1 MKPTHDPVKPP
12 HRAAPRRTRT
22 LLAAGLAALLL
33 AGTGCS
39 SKADSAKSGGEGA
52 GGIKTGPGVT
62 DKTIRLGALTDLTGP
77 YATLGKSIVQAQQM
91 WADEVNADGG
101 ICDRRVEIVVKD
113 HGYDVQKAVTAY
125 ADLSSDV
132 VALPQVIGSPVMAA
146 LLDDIERDKV
156 LTFPQAWAASLLGKE
171 SVQVLGTTYDVD
183 MIAAVDYLTRT
194 KKIAKGDTIGHV
206 YFEGDYG
213 ANALEGS
220 QWAAK
225 KAGLKVAG
233 QKIKATD
240 TDLSAQ
246 VSALRKEGVKAIL
259 ISAGPAQTAS
269 LVGVAASR
277 GLKVP
282 VVSSAPGYAPQLM
295 KTPAAP
301 ALAALLHVVSAAPA
315 VSSELPGVRDM
326 VAAYQKKYRGSLL
339 DAGVLSGYNAA
350 RIMGDDLKKACEK
363 GSLAREDVVAAHR
376 AQSAVDV
383 GLGTAQNFSDKARPA
398 STETYVLKPD
408 AKAVGAVVNEEDAHT
423 APGVKE
429 YLESRG

>member
-1 MKPTHDPVKPP
+1 MKSSHHTHHTP
-12 HRAAPRRTRT
+12 RAMRTT
-22 LLAAGLAALLL
+22 SLLAAAVAALLL

-39 SKADSAKSGGEGA
+39 SKADSSGSAGEGA
-52 GGIKTGPGVT
+52 DGVKTGPGVT
-62 DKTIRLGALTDLTGP
+62 DKTIKLGALTDLTGP

-91 WADEVNADGG
+91 WADEVNARGG

-125 ADLSSDV
+125 ADISSDV

-156 LTFPQAWAASLLGKE
+156 LTFPQAWAASLLDRD
-171 SVQVLGTTYDVD
+171 SVQVLGTTYDID
-183 MIAAVDYLTRT
+183 MIAAVDFLTRT
-194 KKIAKGDTIGHV
+194 KGLDKGDTIGHV

-220 QWAAK
+220 KWAAK

-301 ALAALLHVVSAAPA
+301 ALAALLNVVSAAPA
-315 VSSELPGVRDM
+315 VSSDLAGVRKM
-326 VAAYQKKYRGSLL
+326 VASYKKKYPGSLI
-339 DAGVLSGYNAA
+339 DSGVLSGYNAA
-350 RIMGDDLKKACEK
+350 QLMGTDLKRACEN
-363 GSLAREDVVAAHR
+363 GSLAREDVVKAHR
-376 AQSAVDV
+376 SQSNVDV
-383 GLGTAQNFSDKARPA
+383 GLGTAQNFSDKAQPA
-398 STETYVLKPD
+398 NTSTYVHKPD
-408 AKAVGAVVNEEDAHT
+408 AKAVGAAVNVEDAHT

-429 YLESRG
+429 YLASRTS

>member
-1 MKPTHDPVKPP
+1 MKPTPHHT
-12 HRAAPRRTRT
+12 HRARPTK
-22 LLAAGLAALLL
+22 LLATALAALLL
-33 AGTGCS
+33 TATGCS
-39 SKADSAKSGGEGA
+39 SKADSAGTTGDGA

-91 WADEVNADGG
+91 WADEVNARGG

-125 ADLSSDV
+125 ADLSADV

-156 LTFPQAWAASLLGKE
+156 LTFPQAWAASLLDRDA
-171 SVQVLGTTYDVD
+171 VQVLGTTYDVD
-183 MIAAVDYLTRT
+183 MIAAVDFLTRT
-194 KKIAKGDTIGHV
+194 KGLAKGDTIGHV

-220 QWAAK
+220 RWAAK

-246 VSALRKEGVKAIL
+246 VSALRKADVKAIL

-301 ALAALLHVVSAAPA
+301 ALSALLNVVSAAPA
-315 VSSELPGVRDM
+315 VSSDLAGVRKM
-326 VAAYQKKYRGSLL
+326 VASYKKKYPGSLV
-339 DAGVLSGYNAA
+339 DSGVLSGYNAA
-350 RIMGDDLKKACEK
+350 RLMGRDLQKACEN
-363 GSLAREDVVAAHR
+363 GSLAREDVVKAHR
-376 AQSAVDV
+376 SQAAVDV
-383 GLGTAQNFSDKARPA
+383 GLGTAQDFSDKARPA
-398 STETYVLKPD
+398 STSTWVHKPD
-408 AKAVGAVVNEEDAHT
+408 AKAVGAAVNVEKAHT
-423 APGVKE
+423 APGVE
-429 YLESRG
+429 QYLDSRTR

>member
-1 MKPTHDPVKPP
+1 MP
-12 HRAAPRRTRT
+12 RAPRTT
-22 LLAAGLAALLL
+22 SLLAAAVAALLL

-39 SKADSAKSGGEGA
+39 SKADSSGSAGEGA
-52 GGIKTGPGVT
+52 DGVKTGPGVT
-62 DKTIRLGALTDLTGP
+62 DKTIRLGALTDLTGL

-91 WADEVNADGG
+91 WADEVNARGG

-125 ADLSSDV
+125 ADISSDV

-146 LLDDIERDKV
+146 LLDDIERDKL
-156 LTFPQAWAASLLGKE
+156 LTFPQAWAASLLGRD
-171 SVQVLGTTYDVD
+171 SVQVLGTTYDID
-183 MIAAVDYLTRT
+183 MIAGVDFLTRT
-194 KKIAKGDTIGHV
+194 KGLDKGDTIGHV

-220 QWAAK
+220 KWAAK
-225 KAGLKVAG
+225 KAGLKVVG

-246 VSALRKEGVKAIL
+246 VSALRKEGVKAVL

-301 ALAALLHVVSAAPA
+301 ALAALLNVVSAVPA
-315 VSSELPGVRDM
+315 VSSDLAGVRKM
-326 VAAYQKKYRGSLL
+326 VASYKKKYPGSLI
-339 DAGVLSGYNAA
+339 DSGVLSGYNAA
-350 RIMGDDLKKACEK
+350 QLMGTDLKRACEK
-363 GSLAREDVVAAHR
+363 GSLAREDVVKAHR
-376 AQSAVDV
+376 SQSNVDV
-383 GLGTAQNFSDKARPA
+383 GLGTAQNFSDKAQPA
-398 STETYVLKPD
+398 NTSTYVHKPD
-408 AKAVGAVVNEEDAHT
+408 AKAVGAAVNVEEAHT

-429 YLESRG
+429 YLASRTS

>member
-1 MKPTHDPVKPP
+1 MNSTHHT
-12 HRAAPRRTRT
+12 HRVRPRT
-22 LLAAGLAALLL
+22 LLATALAALLL
-33 AGTGCS
+33 TATGCS
-39 SKADSAKSGGEGA
+39 SKADSSQGTGDGA
-52 GGIKTGPGVT
+52 DGVKTGPGVT
-62 DKTIRLGALTDLTGP
+62 DKAIKLGALTDLTGP

-91 WADEVNADGG
+91 WADEVNARGG

-125 ADLSSDV
+125 ADLSADV

-156 LTFPQAWAASLLGKE
+156 LTFPQAWAASLLDRD
-171 SVQVLGTTYDVD
+171 SVQVLGTTYDID
-183 MIAAVDYLTRT
+183 MIAAVDFLTRT
-194 KKIAKGDTIGHV
+194 KGLKKGDTIGHV

-213 ANALEGS
+213 ANALEGA
-220 QWAAK
+220 QWAGK
-225 KAGLKVAG
+225 KAGLKVVG

-301 ALAALLHVVSAAPA
+301 ALTALLNVVSAAPA
-315 VSSELPGVRDM
+315 VSSDLPGVRKM
-326 VAAYQKKYRGSLL
+326 VASYQKKYPGSLV
-339 DAGVLSGYNAA
+339 DSGVLSGYNAA
-350 RIMGDDLKKACEK
+350 RLLGNDLKKACEN
-363 GSLAREDVVAAHR
+363 GSLTREDVVKAHR
-376 AQSAVDV
+376 SQSAVDV
-383 GLGTAQNFSDKARPA
+383 GLGTAQNFSDKAQPA
-398 STETYVLKPD
+398 STSTYVHKPD
-408 AKAVGAVVNEEDAHT
+408 AKAVGAAVNVEDAHT

-429 YLESRG
+429 YLASRS

>member
-1 MKPTHDPVKPP
+1 MKPTHDHVKPP

-39 SKADSAKSGGEGA
+39 SKADSSKSGGEGA

-183 MIAAVDYLTRT
+183 MIAAVDYLTRA
-194 KKIAKGDTIGHV
+194 KKVAKGDTIGHV

>member
-1 MKPTHDPVKPP
+1 MKPTHHPT
-12 HRAAPRRTRT
+12 HRAHTRT
-22 LLAAGLAALLL
+22 LLATALAALLL
-33 AGTGCS
+33 AATGCS
-39 SKADSAKSGGEGA
+39 SKADSSGSTGDGA
-52 GGIKTGPGVT
+52 DGIKTGPGVT
-62 DKTIRLGALTDLTGP
+62 GKTIRLGALTDLTGP

-91 WADEVNADGG
+91 WADEINARGG

-125 ADLSSDV
+125 ADLSTDV

-156 LTFPQAWAASLLGKE
+156 LTFPQAWAASLLDRD
-171 SVQVLGTTYDVD
+171 SVQVVGTTYDID
-183 MIAAVDYLTRT
+183 MIAAVDFLTRT
-194 KKIAKGDTIGHV
+194 KGLAKGDTIGHV
-206 YFEGDYG
+206 HFEGDYG

-301 ALAALLHVVSAAPA
+301 ALAAMLNVVSAAPA
-315 VSSELPGVRDM
+315 VSSDLAGVRKM
-326 VAAYQKKYRGSLL
+326 VASYQKKYPDSPV
-339 DAGVLSGYNAA
+339 DSGVLSGYNAA
-350 RIMGDDLKKACEK
+350 QLMGRDLEKACES
-363 GSLAREDVVAAHR
+363 GSLAREDVVKAHR
-376 AQSAVDV
+376 SQSAVDV

-398 STETYVLKPD
+398 STSTYVHKPD
-408 AKAVGAVVNEEDAHT
+408 AKAVGAAVNVEEAHT
-423 APGVKE
+423 APGVKQ
-429 YLESRG
+429 YLDSRTQ

>member
-1 MKPTHDPVKPP
+1 MKPTH
-12 HRAAPRRTRT
+12 HTAPRTRT
-22 LLAAGLAALLL
+22 LLATALAALLL

-39 SKADSAKSGGEGA
+39 SKAGSSGSTADGA
-52 GGIKTGPGVT
+52 DGIKTGPGVT
-62 DKTIRLGALTDLTGP
+62 GKTIRLGALTDLTGP

-91 WADEVNADGG
+91 WADEVNARGG
-101 ICDRRVEIVVKD
+101 ICDRRIEIVVKD

-125 ADLSSDV
+125 ADLSQDV

-156 LTFPQAWAASLLGKE
+156 LTFPQAWAASLLDRDA
-171 SVQVLGTTYDVD
+171 VQVLGTTYDID
-183 MIAAVDYLTRT
+183 MIAAVDFLTRT
-194 KKIAKGDTIGHV
+194 KGLTKGDTIGHV
-206 YFEGDYG
+206 HFEGDYG

-220 QWAAK
+220 RWAAK
-225 KAGLKVAG
+225 KAGLKLSG

-277 GLKVP
+277 GMKVP

-301 ALAALLHVVSAAPA
+301 ALAAMLNVVSAAPA
-315 VSSELPGVRDM
+315 VSSELAGVRKM
-326 VAAYQKKYRGSLL
+326 VAAYKKKYPDSLV
-339 DAGVLSGYNAA
+339 DSGVLSGYSAA
-350 RIMGDDLKKACEK
+350 QLMGTDLKKACEN
-363 GSLAREDVVAAHR
+363 GSLAREDVVKAHR
-376 AQSAVDV
+376 SQSGVDV
-383 GLGTAQNFSDKARPA
+383 GLGTAQDFSDKAQPA
-398 STETYVLKPD
+398 NTSTYVHKPD
-408 AKAVGAVVNEEDAHT
+408 AKAVGAAVNVEDAHT
-423 APGVKE
+423 APGVE
-429 YLESRG
+429 QYLASRTP

>member
-1 MKPTHDPVKPP
+1 VKPTH
-12 HRAAPRRTRT
+12 HTAPRTRT
-22 LLAAGLAALLL
+22 LLATALAALLL

-39 SKADSAKSGGEGA
+39 SKAGSPGSTADGA
-52 GGIKTGPGVT
+52 DGIKAGPGVT

-91 WADEVNADGG
+91 WADEVNARGG
-101 ICDRRVEIVVKD
+101 ICDRRIEIVVKD

-125 ADLSSDV
+125 ADLSQDV

-156 LTFPQAWAASLLGKE
+156 LTFPQAWAASLLE
-171 SVQVLGTTYDVD
+171 RDAVQVLGTTYDID
-183 MIAAVDYLTRT
+183 MIAAVDFLTRT
-194 KKIAKGDTIGHV
+194 KGLSKGDTIGHV

-220 QWAAK
+220 RWAAK
-225 KAGLKVAG
+225 KAGLKLSG

-246 VSALRKEGVKAIL
+246 VSALRKKGVKAIL

-301 ALAALLHVVSAAPA
+301 ALAAMLNVVSAAPA
-315 VSSELPGVRDM
+315 VSSDLAGVRKM
-326 VAAYQKKYRGSLL
+326 VAAYKKKYPDSLV
-339 DAGVLSGYNAA
+339 DSGVLSGYSAA
-350 RIMGDDLKKACEK
+350 QLMGTDLKKACEN
-363 GSLAREDVVAAHR
+363 GSLAREDVVEAHR
-376 AQSAVDV
+376 SQSGVDV
-383 GLGTAQNFSDKARPA
+383 GLGTAQDFSDKAQPA
-398 STETYVLKPD
+398 NTSTYVHKPD
-408 AKAVGAVVNEEDAHT
+408 AKAVGAAVNVEDAHT
-423 APGVKE
+423 APGVE
-429 YLESRG
+429 QYLASRTP

>member
-1 MKPTHDPVKPP
+1 MKPTHHHPP
-12 HRAAPRRTRT
+12 RAAARTRT
-22 LLAAGLAALLL
+22 LLAGALAALLL
-33 AGTGCS
+33 ASTGCS
-39 SKADSAKSGGEGA
+39 SKADSSDRAA
-52 GGIKTGPGVT
+52 GGSDGVRTGPGVT
-62 DKTIRLGALTDLTGP
+62 DGSIRLGALTDLTGP

-91 WADEVNADGG
+91 WADEVNARGG
-101 ICDRRVEIVVKD
+101 ICERRVEIVVKD

-125 ADLSSDV
+125 ADISRDV

-156 LTFPQAWAASLLGKE
+156 LTFPQAWAASLLGRDA
-171 SVQVLGTTYDVD
+171 VQVLGTTYDVD
-183 MIAAVDYLTRT
+183 MIAAVDFLTRT
-194 KKIAKGDTIGHV
+194 KGLAKGDRIGHV

-213 ANALEGS
+213 ANALEGAR
-220 QWAAK
+220 WAAG
-225 KAGLKVAG
+225 KAGLKVVG

-301 ALAALLHVVSAAPA
+301 ALAAMLNVVSAAPA
-315 VSSELPGVRDM
+315 VSSDLPGVRRM
-326 VAAYQKKYRGSLL
+326 VAAYQKKYPGSLV

-350 RIMGDDLKKACEK
+350 QMTGAALKRSCEK

-376 AQSAVDV
+376 SQTRVDV
-383 GLGTAQNFSDKARPA
+383 GLGTAQDFSDKSRPA
-398 STETYVLKPD
+398 STLTYVQKPD
-408 AKAVGAVVNEEDAHT
+408 AGAT
-423 APGVKE
+423 
-429 YLESRG
+429 

>member
-1 MKPTHDPVKPP
+1 MKSTHHTHPARP
-12 HRAAPRRTRT
+12 RT
-22 LLAAGLAALLL
+22 LLAAALAALLL
-33 AGTGCS
+33 TATGCS
-39 SKADSAKSGGEGA
+39 SKADSSGSAGDGADGVKS
-52 GGIKTGPGVT
+52 GPGVT
-62 DKTIRLGALTDLTGP
+62 DKVIRLGALTDLTGP

-91 WADEVNADGG
+91 WADEVNARGG

-125 ADLSSDV
+125 ADLSADV

-156 LTFPQAWAASLLGKE
+156 LTFPQAWAASLLDRD
-171 SVQVLGTTYDVD
+171 SVQVLGTTYDID
-183 MIAAVDYLTRT
+183 MIAAVDFLTRA
-194 KKIAKGDTIGHV
+194 KGLKKGDTVGHV

-220 QWAAK
+220 QWAGK
-225 KAGLKVAG
+225 KAGVKVVG

-259 ISAGPAQTAS
+259 VSAGPAQTAS

-301 ALAALLHVVSAAPA
+301 ALAALLNVVSAAPA
-315 VSSELPGVRDM
+315 VSSDLPGVRKM
-326 VAAYQKKYRGSLL
+326 VAAYQKKFPGSLV
-339 DAGVLSGYNAA
+339 DSGVLSGYNAA
-350 RIMGDDLKKACEK
+350 QLMGTDLKKACEN
-363 GSLAREDVVAAHR
+363 GSLAREDVIKAHR
-376 AQSAVDV
+376 SQSAVDV
-383 GLGTAQNFSDKARPA
+383 GLGTAQNFSDKAQPA
-398 STETYVLKPD
+398 STATYVHKPD
-408 AKAVGAVVNEEDAHT
+408 AKAVGAAVNVEDAHT
-423 APGVKE
+423 APGVEE
-429 YLESRG
+429 YLASRTS